1 MRRIRITLLLTAM
14 LCLGIAG
21 AYAQWNP
28 TGDNVSTG
36 SLTIGSGDSYSYS
49 QLMIKGPNTPSGP
62 DSKRDITFSFKV
74 AGQAG
79 IRAYRGGAWD
89 TNLQFLT
96 SGFSNT
102 GGTPSVRMHIS
113 ENGNI
118 GIGNTNPQHFLDVT
132 SPFVL
137 GEETTLF
144 VGQDHNFGGNTGRY
158 GIGLSLLHEDG
169 TAEGKT
175 AFLNIWNNNSR
186 RRVMSFSN
194 TGNIGIGTESPQYL
208 MDVISP
214 FVTGEE
220 TTLFVGQNHD
230 FGGNTGRYGIGLSLL
245 HESSAAEGKT
255 AFLNLWN
262 NNARTRVMSF
272 TNTGNVGIGTND
284 PGSFKLAVEG
294 KIGAR
299 EIQVTAVTP
308 WPDYVFEEDYNLT
321 DLSEVEQYIK
331 ENKHLPGVPTATEVE
346 KDGVNLGEMNV
357 KLLEKVE
364 ELTLYIIELKKE
376 IDELK
381 KNNDN
386 E

>member
-144 VGQDHNFGGNTGRY
+144 VGQDHNFGASTGRY

-175 AFLNIWNNNSR
+175 GFLNIWSGQSR
-186 RRVMSFSN
+186 
-194 TGNIGIGTESPQYL
+194 Q
-208 MDVISP
+208 
-214 FVTGEE
+214 
-220 TTLFVGQNHD
+220 H
-230 FGGNTGRYGIGLSLL
+230 
-245 HESSAAEGKT
+245 
-255 AFLNLWN
+255 
-262 NNARTRVMSF
+262 VMSF
-272 TNTGNVGIGTND
+272 TYTGNVGIGTSE
-284 PGSFKLAVEG
+284 PGAYKLAVEG

-299 EIQVTAVTP
+299 EIQVKTGSWA
-308 WPDYVFEEDYNLT
+308 DYVFEDSYNLAE
-321 DLSEVEQYIK
+321 LSEVEQYIK
-331 ENKHLPGVPTATEVE
+331 ANKHLPGIPTAAEVE

-364 ELTLYIIELKKE
+364 ELTLYVIEQNKQMKNQSQLIESMQSEIENLRSIIRE
-376 IDELK
+376 DE
-381 KNNDN
+381 
-386 E
+386 